1 MPFSNINNSILMAQ
15 VNSLRRLCGLGGIAH
30 GGMDLLA
37 MISSPA
43 AFLEVI
49 GARLNAH
56 TSRVDTTDF
65 E

>member
-1 MPFSNINNSILMAQ
+1 
-15 VNSLRRLCGLGGIAH
+15 
-30 GGMDLLA
+30 MDLLA

-56 TSRVDTTDF
+56 ASRVDTTDF